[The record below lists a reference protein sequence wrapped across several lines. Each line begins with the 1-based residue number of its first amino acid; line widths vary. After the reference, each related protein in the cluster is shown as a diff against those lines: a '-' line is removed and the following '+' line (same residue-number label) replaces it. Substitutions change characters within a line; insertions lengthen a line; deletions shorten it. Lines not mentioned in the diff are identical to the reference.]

1 MSEKDLLDSL
11 NKLSEHNR
19 MRLIACLNL
28 TRVRHS
34 DGIWGKL
41 PVRLSDKPWK
51 IRIMKMIR
59 DLCWFYDRM
68 EGHGDNLLEK
78 EFNLMVKRINERDL

>member
-11 NKLSEHNR
+11 DKLSNHNR

-28 TRVRHS
+28 TRVRHA
-34 DGIWGKL
+34 DGIWGGV
-41 PVRLSDKPWK
+41 PVNLADKPWK
-51 IRIMKMIR
+51 IRIMKMIH

-68 EGHGDNLLEK
+68 EGHSENLLVK
-78 EFNLMVKRINERDL
+78 EFNQMVKRMNERDL